1 MRVCVL
7 NISLD
12 VKSHDVAGQTGRL
25 GMRISVAMCTFN
37 GAQYLDEQLESILS
51 QVRLPDEVV
60 ICDDGSRD
68 DTRDILRA
76 FANEAPFK
84 THIHFNET
92 TLGSTKNFEKAISL
106 CSGDIIALSDQ
117 DDVWHPQKLARVEQV
132 FMRNHEIKGV
142 FTNADVVD
150 QHLRSFD
157 FSLWDV
163 VGFHKKEQMLVQKGR
178 ALDVLLKHLVVTGST
193 LAFRSSRKDV
203 LIPIP
208 SCWVHDAWI
217 ALNLAMGSNI
227 AIIQERLIKYRQHG
241 RNQIGASPKGISYR
255 FNEAFA
261 TERQTYYS
269 SEIERYEIAY
279 DHFCKCL
286 SPDHVNLKKLYSKIQ
301 HLQTRSR
308 LPVQRNLRLP
318 IILKELFAG
327 KYSQYSTSWQVAI
340 KDLLIP

>member
-1 MRVCVL
+1 M
-7 NISLD
+7 
-12 VKSHDVAGQTGRL
+12 KF
-25 GMRISVAMCTFN
+25 SVAMCTYN
-37 GAQYLDEQLESILS
+37 GAQYIREQLASITA
-51 QVRLPDEVV
+51 QTRLPDEII

-76 FANEAPFK
+76 FANEAPFE

-92 TLGSTKNFEKAISL
+92 TLGSIKNFEKAISL

-132 FMRNHEIKGV
+132 FMQDHEIDGV

-150 QHLRSFD
+150 QHLQSFD
-157 FSLWDV
+157 YSLWDV
-163 VGFHKKEQMLVQKGR
+163 VRFHNKEQVLVQKGR
-178 ALDVLLKHLVVTGST
+178 ALDVLLKHLVVTGAT

-217 ALNLAMGSNI
+217 ALNLAMVSNI

-241 RNQIGASPKGISYR
+241 SNQIGAMPKGIGYR
-255 FNEAFA
+255 INETLA
-261 TERQTYYS
+261 TDREVYYAS
-269 SEIERYEIAY
+269 DLERYQVAY
-279 DHFCKCL
+279 DHFCQWFPPEHE
-286 SPDHVNLKKLYSKIQ
+286 SMKKLSSKIQ

-308 LPVQRNLRLP
+308 LPARRGLRIP
-318 IILKELFAG
+318 IILKELLTG
-327 KYSQYSTSWQVAI
+327 KYVRYSTSWQVAV
-340 KDLLIP
+340 KDMLIP